1 MPELHRFGSYS
12 KDSPSPHVPSSWWH
26 PQEYQEYLSAMHLCA
41 KDFKPHNG
49 LGQRWLFSVSL
60 ISFKCKKDT
69 ENVMP
74 SGSFFAYLWF
84 VSWVLVPIFIS
95 VTFCYECIELFHSER
110 AKLDKCNIWLVGQ
123 ILNSQKVALIQ
134 IPLYSLLKCI
144 WQKMASDNYK
154 NIYFYR
160 ISKCFFFLKT
170 LWTNKKAF
178 KLWHTPCTTR
188 KIVSRILTCNV
199 PNKYLITSP

>member
-1 MPELHRFGSYS
+1 MPELRQIGSYS
-12 KDSPSPHVPSSWWH
+12 KDIPSPHVPSSWWH

-74 SGSFFAYLWF
+74 SGSFLAYLWF

-134 IPLYSLLKCI
+134 IPLYFEATYLLFL
-144 WQKMASDNYK
+144 
-154 NIYFYR
+154 YFCTIFTSQLYCK
-160 ISKCFFFLKT
+160 SMCFFEYIWIHMCHFLTWWLQKT
-170 LWTNKKAF
+170 YGAPFCQLGAF
-178 KLWHTPCTTR
+178 
-188 KIVSRILTCNV
+188 
-199 PNKYLITSP
+199 